1 MAKTRV
7 NCPNCR
13 QPVAADI
20 NQLFDVG
27 ADPAEKQRLLSGSS
41 NSIQCPNCGYQGTVA
56 TPIVY
61 HDPQKELLL
70 TYFPPELNVPRNDQE
85 RILGGLIN
93 QVVNRLPLEQR
104 KGYLLRPQANLTMQ
118 SLVERVLEADG
129 ITKEVLKA
137 QQERL
142 NLLQRLIGITDEAA
156 LAHMVEQEDS
166 LMDRDFFSIMNRL
179 IEAAMLGGDQ
189 QGAQSL
195 VELQKKLLPLTT
207 VGKQVQE
214 QNKEVEAAVHS
225 LEAAGKD
232 LTREKLLEIVEKA
245 PNDIQLS
252 VIASLART
260 GMDYQFFQIIS
271 ERIERARGTGRER
284 LVTLREKLLKVTSEV
299 DKQMALRK
307 AETLKLLEKILQSP
321 NITEAAQQSLPAVD
335 DLFVQVLDEV
345 MAETR
350 QAGDLVK
357 LEKLQK
363 MIDVLERASA
373 PPPELAL
380 IEELISIEDDAGRRS
395 WFETHRNELTPEFMN
410 TLTALLTQAQ
420 NGEDAELL
428 SHLQSAYRAALRF
441 TMEANLNA

>member
-20 NQLFDVG
+20 DQVFDVG
-27 ADPAEKQRLLSGSS
+27 VDPAVKQRLLSGSF
-41 NSIQCPNCGYQGTVA
+41 NTIQCPSCGYQGA
-56 TPIVY
+56 FAAPILY

-85 RILGGLIN
+85 RILGKLIN
-93 QVVNRLPLEQR
+93 QVVDRLPLEKR

-129 ITKEVLKA
+129 ITKEVLQA
-137 QQERL
+137 QQVRL
-142 NLLQRLIGITDEAA
+142 NLLQRLIGIIDDAA
-156 LAHMVEQEDS
+156 LAQVVAQEDG

-179 IEAAMLGGDQ
+179 IEAAMMGGDQ
-189 QGAQSL
+189 QGAQAL

-225 LEAAGKD
+225 LESAGKD
-232 LTREKLLEIVEKA
+232 LTREKLLDIVQNT

-252 VIASLART
+252 VIASLARA
-260 GMDYQFFQIIS
+260 GMDYQFFQILS
-271 ERIERARGTGRER
+271 DRIDRARGTGRER
-284 LVTLREKLLKVTSEV
+284 LIELREKLLKVTSEV

-307 AETLKLLEKILQSP
+307 AETQKLLANILQSP
-321 NITEAAQQSLPAVD
+321 NIAEAAQQSLPAVD
-335 DLFVQVLDEV
+335 DLFIQVLEEV

-350 QAGDLVK
+350 KEGDLGK
-357 LEKLQK
+357 LEKLQT
-363 MIDVLERASA
+363 IVNVLQQASA

-380 IEELISIEDDAGRRS
+380 IEKLLSVEDDAGRRA
-395 WFETHRNELTPEFMN
+395 WFEAHRSELTPEFMN

-420 NGEDAELL
+420 NGEDGELL
-428 SHLQSAYRAALRF
+428 SHLQNAYRAALRF

>member
-156 LAHMVEQEDS
+156 LAHVVEQEDS
-166 LMDRDFFSIMNRL
+166 RMDRDFFSIMNRL

-252 VIASLART
+252 VIASLARA

-321 NITEAAQQSLPAVD
+321 NIAEAVQQSLPAVD

-363 MIDVLERASA
+363 VIDVLEQASA

-380 IEELISIEDDAGRRS
+380 IEELLSIEDDAGRRS